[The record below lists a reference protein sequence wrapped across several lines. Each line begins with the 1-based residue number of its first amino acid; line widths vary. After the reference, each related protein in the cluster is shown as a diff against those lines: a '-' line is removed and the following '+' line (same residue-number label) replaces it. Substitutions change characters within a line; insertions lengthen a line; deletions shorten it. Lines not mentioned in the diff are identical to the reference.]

1 MTLTREDETP
11 VYLPFDNTLGAVTSL
26 AITDPS
32 SSFDKT
38 DLQLR
43 FWDSS
48 GQEITTSGT
57 SHFPAGTTTAFSIPD
72 QFPELVGRS
81 GQMRI
86 QGSSGSLS
94 TLALR
99 FRFPADLLAPLP
111 VATRW
116 RHK

>member
-1 MTLTREDETP
+1 
-11 VYLPFDNTLGAVTSL
+11 L
-26 AITDPS
+26 AITNPS
-32 SSFDKT
+32 SSDNT

-48 GQEITTSGT
+48 GREITTRNITLS
-57 SHFPAGTTTAFSIPD
+57 AGTTTAFSIPD

-81 GQMRI
+81 GQLRI

-99 FRFPADLLAPLP
+99 FNSSGSFSTVP
-111 VATRW
+111 VATR
-116 RHK
+116 